1 MLSSLISANASPC
14 CAELQPLFAAAKIVW
29 FILRSSINRSIRRAG
44 RTYLSVLKSVEGE
57 NLTNNY
63 EEERGHLAS
72 KCRPKSALIFC

>member
-72 KCRPKSALIFC
+72 KCCPKSALIFC